1 MGKEGTPVQM
11 DMFSGDL
18 VDNRTW
24 QQKKQDKERA
34 QPKQVEMFSQR
45 EIAQFGV
52 NPRPLMPLS
61 PNTRLLLIPEDP
73 RTDEQIE
80 QGRQQEAEK
89 RTTQMFAE
97 PITAQAPQPEN
108 PGIEP
113 VLDTAPLA
121 LVPRGV
127 VALVIYGYFSQFEPL

>member
-1 MGKEGTPVQM
+1 MGKEDTPLQM

-18 VDNRTW
+18 VDNRTR
-24 QQKKQDKERA
+24 QQKKQDKARE
-34 QPKQVEMFSQR
+34 QPRQIEMFPQR

-52 NPRPLMPLS
+52 NPNPLMPLS

-73 RTDEQIE
+73 RTEEEIE

-89 RTTQMFAE
+89 RTVQMFAE
-97 PITAQAPQPEN
+97 PAPVQETKLPEN
-108 PGIEP
+108 QDAEP
-113 VLDTAPLA
+113 SLDTTTLT

-127 VALVIYGYFSQFEPL
+127 VAVVIYGYFSQI